1 MSTLTDD
8 NIESSYKGNAL
19 LHLLSYMK
27 PYVGWVVIC
36 LALVLALTGFDLY
49 RPMLI
54 GDAIDLFKEQ
64 GNFDVIVETTIKYAI
79 VLVLSFVFNIT
90 QTWLLQKM
98 GQSII
103 LTVRKELYAH
113 IQSLSSRYFDLTPV
127 GRLVDRKSVV

>member
-98 GQSII
+98 GQSIS
-103 LTVRKELYAH
+103 LTVLKEL
-113 IQSLSSRYFDLTPV
+113 
-127 GRLVDRKSVV
+127 